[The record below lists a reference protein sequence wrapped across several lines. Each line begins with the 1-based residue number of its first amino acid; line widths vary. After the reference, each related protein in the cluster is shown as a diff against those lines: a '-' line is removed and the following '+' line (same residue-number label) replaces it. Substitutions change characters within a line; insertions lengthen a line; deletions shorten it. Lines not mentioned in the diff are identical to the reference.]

1 MLRYLTAGDSHGPA
15 LLGIIDGL
23 PAGLALSEDML
34 ALDLARRQQG
44 YGRGARQ
51 KIERDRARI
60 MSGMFRG
67 VTTGAP
73 LGLLIENL
81 DYPNWV
87 EREIPVYSVPRP
99 GHADYAG
106 ALKYGFDETRPISER
121 ASARETAM
129 RVAIGAAAR
138 ALLAEAGIQVYS
150 RVTRIGSVELAGPA
164 CHELLDAADI
174 AAQHSAA
181 EASEVRCPDSD
192 SSALMIAA
200 IDAAR
205 QAGDTLG
212 GTCEVFVTGAPVGL
226 GSHAQWDRRLDARLS
241 GAAVSIQSVKGAEIG
256 PATAAAG
263 WPGSEV
269 QDVIDPGLEAQY
281 GRIHSSNRAGGIEGG
296 MSNGMPIVVRLH
308 FKPIATL
315 HRTLESL
322 DLRSGEARKARYQRS
337 DVCVVAPGSVVAE
350 AAIAWV
356 IAEALCEAYAS
367 DRMDW
372 LLRDVELARRE
383 HAESRK
389 GSGALPERQETEI
402 ESSQE

>member
-23 PAGLALSEDML
+23 PAGLALSEDAL
-34 ALDLARRQQG
+34 AVDLARRQQG

-51 KIERDRARI
+51 KIERDRAKI
-60 MSGMFRG
+60 LSGMFRG

-73 LGLLIENL
+73 LGLLIDNL
-81 DYPNWV
+81 DLPNWQD
-87 EREIPVYSVPRP
+87 REIPVYSVPRP

-129 RVAIGAAAR
+129 RVAIGAAAK
-138 ALLAEAGIQVYS
+138 ALLSAAGIQVYS

-164 CHELLDAADI
+164 CHELLDEPDI

-181 EASEVRCPDSD
+181 EASEVRCPDPD
-192 SSALMIAA
+192 TSAAMISA
-200 IDAAR
+200 IDAAK

-212 GTCEVFVTGAPVGL
+212 GTCEVFVTGVPVGL
-226 GSHAQWDRRLDARLS
+226 GSHAQWDRRLDARLTAS
-241 GAAVSIQSVKGAEIG
+241 AVSIQSVKGAEIG
-256 PATAAAG
+256 PAVDAAG
-263 WPGSEV
+263 WPGSAV
-269 QDVIDPGLEAQY
+269 QDVINPALEESH

-315 HRTLESL
+315 HKTLESL
-322 DLRSGEARKARYQRS
+322 DLRSGAARRARYQRS

-350 AAIAWV
+350 AAVAWTM
-356 IAEALCEAYAS
+356 AEALCEAYAS
-367 DRMDW
+367 DRLDW
-372 LLRDVELARRE
+372 LLRDVELARQAHSLARRGTGG
-383 HAESRK
+383 ES
-389 GSGALPERQETEI
+389 ERQETEA